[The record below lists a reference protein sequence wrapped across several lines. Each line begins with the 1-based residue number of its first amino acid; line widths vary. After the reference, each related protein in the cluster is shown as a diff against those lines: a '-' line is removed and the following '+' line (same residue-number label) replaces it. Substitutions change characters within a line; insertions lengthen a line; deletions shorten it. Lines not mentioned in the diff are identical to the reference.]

1 MIKRPN
7 MGKKVLNTKKQD
19 KIVLT
24 EDDMRK
30 IDRELINEFKKYIK
44 KFYPFFAIVLLLVI
58 IYQIITI
65 FFI

>member
-1 MIKRPN
+1 M
-7 MGKKVLNTKKQD
+7 KKNVYNTKKQD

-24 EDDMRK
+24 EEDMQK

-58 IYQIITI
+58 IYKIITI

>member
-1 MIKRPN
+1 